1 MKMQEDSP
9 VNLLKRHPDT
19 VVFWTVIAK
28 FL

>member
-1 MKMQEDSP
+1 MKMQEDRP
-9 VNLLKRHPDT
+9 VNLLNRHSDT